1 MPKTINFSVSLV
13 ARGIHINIREQDELP
28 HYKYSSYRVE
38 VCAWGNVCVC
48 CRQEVTMYVFA
59 VGKKLRGA
67 TYIETGAMEKRPGH
81 KQRLQNMCSYLQ
93 LVMGFW
99 VKQFIDCLNS
109 ASWHGCW
116 YCHSLGSLLCFT
128 DIHNWNC
135 MWHLVRMSK
144 NHGFGGRYWNDS
156 MSI

>member
-1 MPKTINFSVSLV
+1 MLEVYLSTLENKINCLV
-13 ARGIHINIREQDELP
+13 ISIVVAELRFV
-28 HYKYSSYRVE
+28 HGV
-38 VCAWGNVCVC
+38 
-48 CRQEVTMYVFA
+48 MYVFA
-59 VGKKLRGA
+59 VGKKLRET
-67 TYIETGAMEKRPGH
+67 TYIETGAMEKRPSH

-99 VKQFIDCLNS
+99 VKQFTVCLNA

-116 YCHSLGSLLCFT
+116 YCHSLGSLLYFT

-144 NHGFGGRYWNDS
+144 VMGLEADIGKILRYFDRH
-156 MSI
+156 MQ